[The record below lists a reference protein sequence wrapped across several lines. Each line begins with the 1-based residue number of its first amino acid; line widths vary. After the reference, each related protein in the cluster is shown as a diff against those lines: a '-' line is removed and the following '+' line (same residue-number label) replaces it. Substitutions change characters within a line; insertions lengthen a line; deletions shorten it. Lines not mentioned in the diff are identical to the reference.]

1 MQRFPG
7 IVVEIGHLLGWTTG
21 CLLQVAI
28 NGPAGTRAVEDGQ
41 TVSVEERMMVVEV
54 VLLWMRPYLGALS
67 LFLPSLKFC
76 AMLVF
81 FFFFFSGERFAHIGG
96 RRRSREGAPI
106 IFKLLMP

>member
-1 MQRFPG
+1 M
-7 IVVEIGHLLGWTTG
+7 EIGHLLGWTTG

-67 LFLPSLKFC
+67 FFLPSLKIS
-76 AMLVF
+76 AMLV
-81 FFFFFSGERFAHIGG
+81 FFFFSGERFAHIGG